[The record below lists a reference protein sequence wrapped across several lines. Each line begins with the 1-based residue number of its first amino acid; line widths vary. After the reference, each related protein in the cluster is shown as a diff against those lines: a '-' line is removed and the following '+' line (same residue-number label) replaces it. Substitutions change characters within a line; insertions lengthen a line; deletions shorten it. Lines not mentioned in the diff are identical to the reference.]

1 VREKKLTTNVK
12 TIRPIPKEFTDLA
25 DRRISAATAKKYG
38 VTNDRD
44 ESNEVKHV
52 YPYYTRD
59 GVHIANKLRRR
70 STKGFLWEG
79 ESSQA
84 ALFGQNVFPAGSA
97 KAITIVEGE
106 CDALAAYEMQGSRY
120 PVVSVKSAGQATKDA
135 AENFEYLNSFDSIVI
150 CFDKDEAK
158 VAPDGS
164 IRYPGQEAALAVAQ
178 MFPIGKVR
186 VLTLADAKDP
196 NDYLIEG
203 WAAKF
208 TKEWWAAPTFTPS
221 GLKLGKDMWDEIS
234 TPKNYETVPYPWA
247 GMNDMTYGMR
257 LSEVVL
263 VTADTGVGKTSYLKE
278 IEHFILTDKACA
290 EKGYGI
296 GFLHLEESN
305 SDTALGLMSISAD
318 KPLHLPDVRAGVDT
332 VELRGYYDAVINND
346 RVVVWDHFGSNSIHE
361 VLAKIRHMH
370 NLGCKY
376 IFLDHLSIIVSDQN
390 GDERKQLDEI
400 STKLKTLC
408 MELNI
413 AVVAVIHQNRQGQIR
428 SSAGPEQISNI
439 VVKLSRLKEDP
450 DSWRRNVTK
459 CVIQKNRFCG
469 RTGPGVYLFYDDMSG
484 RMRELDAEEIQKYEN
499 GGGGGVKVEA
509 PWV

>member
-1 VREKKLTTNVK
+1 MEAKKEYVK
-12 TIRPIPKEFTDLA
+12 QIRAIPAEFTALG
-25 DRRISAATAKKYG
+25 DRRISESTARKYS
-38 VTNDRD
+38 VTNISD
-44 ESNEVKHV
+44 ENNEVKHV
-52 YPYYTRD
+52 YPYYTVD
-59 GVHIANKLRRR
+59 GIHIANKLRRR
-70 STKGFLWEG
+70 STKGFIWEG
-79 ESSQA
+79 EVKQA
-84 ALFGQNVFPAGSA
+84 TLFGQQLFPKGSA
-97 KAITIVEGE
+97 KTITIVEGE

-120 PVVSVKSAGQATKDA
+120 PVVSVKSASEATNDCAKQ
-135 AENFEYLNSFDSIVI
+135 FEYLNSFETIVL

-158 VAPDGS
+158 VAPDGT

-196 NDYLIEG
+196 NDYLVNG
-203 WAAKF
+203 WAERFK
-208 TKEWWAAPTFTPS
+208 KEWWAAPTFTPS
-221 GLKLGKDMWDEIS
+221 GLKLGRDMWDEIS
-234 TPKNYETVPYPWA
+234 TPKKHETVPYPWNS
-247 GMNDMTYGMR
+247 MNAMTYGIR

-278 IEHFILTDKACA
+278 IEHYILTNKECV

-318 KPLHLPDVRAGVDT
+318 KPLHLPDVRAGVDSA
-332 VELRGYYDAVINND
+332 ELRTYYDAVINND

-408 MELNI
+408 MELNV

-439 VVKLSRLKEDP
+439 VVKLTRLKEDP
-450 DSWRRNVTK
+450 DPWRRNVTK
-459 CVIQKNRFCG
+459 VVVQKNRFCG

-484 RMRELDAEEIQKYEN
+484 RMRELDEEEIRRYEAGA
-499 GGGGGVKVEA
+499 GGGDEK
-509 PWV
+509 PWA